1 MPFISAALMQGVPQN
16 LWLGEFSDGLSSR
29 QEESGADV
37 GINSRWET
45 LTAAADWCLSQ
56 RQDRGGL
63 WITELKV
70 FWVYTWLQVGSGRI
84 EKKGQKVS
92 VGIEEAGGGRRRMC
106 KQQRH
111 LHFIGAAT
119 NGRIFVKLQPS
130 ALVLLFN
137 FAACRNHSDIK
148 WGQSSQ
154 TISKGEKKN
163 VWIAW

>member
-84 EKKGQKVS
+84 EKKGHKVS
-92 VGIEEAGGGRRRMC
+92 VCRHRGGGGGCANNRGIYI
-106 KQQRH
+106 
-111 LHFIGAAT
+111 LL
-119 NGRIFVKLQPS
+119 VLQPMGGYS
-130 ALVLLFN
+130 SNCSHRHSFYSLI

-154 TISKGEKKN
+154 TISKGEKNKTFE
-163 VWIAW
+163 